1 MAQTKT
7 YQTRT
12 VMTLFLA
19 MLSTMMVWA
28 GHVTKEQARQH
39 AADFLRNHTVFHRA
53 PGIQPQLEAVREVS
67 GLYVFNVSQKGGF
80 VVVSN
85 DDRTLP
91 VLGYSDSGSIDP
103 DNMPSNM
110 RAWLQ
115 GYADEIAWLDQNNIT
130 TTYTARRVGEH
141 PTTAIPE
148 LLKTTWDQGYPY
160 NGYCPNDA
168 VTGCV
173 ATAMA
178 QVMNYHKWPTGTT
191 VEIPA
196 YGTLPKLGTTTFDWA
211 NMITNYSGSYTPTQ
225 AMAVAKL
232 MQYCGWAVQ
241 MQYGGSS
248 NARVSDVANALI
260 TYFGYKETTQYVN
273 RSHYSYANWTDL
285 IYHELEEG
293 RPVVYG
299 GQAIDNGH
307 AFVCDGYK
315 YDGGDLFHIN
325 WGWNGGGN
333 GYFVLSV
340 LNPSEQGIGGSASN
354 SAYTFGQDAVIGIQ
368 KPAAEGT
375 VLPVTPA
382 TVNLTLV
389 STSVPYAKIALG
401 ESIDVTVR
409 VTNNSS
415 DDYDGEI
422 VLITNNSLGVGKMF
436 EIPAGATQNCVIN
449 FTPGNVGDYVI
460 GAARP
465 NADGMY
471 MGSANLGGTFTVV
484 DQTPVAFTLAS
495 LSSTTANIGWT
506 NVGGATKWNVR
517 SKPVA
522 VTTEDFNGSFTPW
535 VTEKWSAKGGWAKS
549 TNGGI
554 DGTPC
559 YASPSYAGGIDQDPD
574 VGLITPWFEL
584 GGSVSF
590 YVWGSH
596 VNYEQFL
603 IYIQQKGSANLV
615 SITDIC
621 TAQTEPTLFTV
632 DLSAYTGQG
641 RIMIDH
647 CYSGG
652 HSQNSS
658 LFVDDVT
665 IIAPAGSWTTVTE
678 LTENSCNLTG
688 LSAETFYQVQVQPVI
703 NGGGKWS
710 DSYLFATAPSVIQ
723 LANDDSSIDTKNTDL
738 IAKWNGATTSVQLKD
753 RTLVGNE
760 QWNTCCLPADFSV
773 SFLKSAIPMLA
784 PYDITARVLDK
795 ANTSLTDA
803 GVLKLKFVDA
813 DVIPAG
819 TPFIIKSNIP
829 LATIPLYAF
838 SIPNVTID
846 GSSDAIARMT
856 QTSADGNVK
865 FVGQWSSFD
874 ITNANIHEILYFGA
888 ENKIGYSQS
897 PRTLKTLRAHLWV
910 KAKEGSS
917 APAVNSID
925 IDFGDG
931 DYTSITTANIDSA
944 DQQSPWYTLDGRRL
958 QAAPT
963 QKGIYIKNGKTIV
976 IK

>member
-1 MAQTKT
+1 M
-7 YQTRT
+7 RT
-12 VMTLFLA
+12 VTTLFLA
-19 MLSTMMVWA
+19 MLSTLMVWA

-39 AADFLRNHTVFHRA
+39 AADFLRSHAVFHRA
-53 PGIQPQLEAVREVS
+53 PGIQPQLDAVQEVS
-67 GLYVFNVSQKGGF
+67 GLYVFNVSQEAGF
-80 VVVSN
+80 VIVSN
-85 DDRTLP
+85 DDRTMP

-115 GYADEIAWLDQNNIT
+115 FYADEIAWLDNNNIT

-160 NGYCPNDA
+160 NAYCPESS

-178 QVMNYHKWPTGTT
+178 QVMNYHKWPTGATA
-191 VEIPA
+191 EIPA
-196 YGTLPKLGTTTFDWA
+196 YDTRPKLSPITFDWA
-211 NMITNYSGSYTPTQ
+211 NMKNSYIGNETDVT
-225 AMAVAKL
+225 ATAVAKL
-232 MQYCGWAVQ
+232 MLYCGWAVQ
-241 MQYGGSS
+241 MQYGGSP

-260 TYFGYKETTQYVN
+260 TYFGYKGTTQYVN

-293 RPVVYG
+293 RPVIYG
-299 GQAIDNGH
+299 GQAVDNGH

-325 WGWNGGGN
+325 WGWSGSGN

-354 SAYTFGQDAVIGIQ
+354 SAYTSGQDAVIGIQ
-368 KPAAEGT
+368 KPADEGT

-382 TVNLTLV
+382 TVDLKLI
-389 STSVPYAKIALG
+389 STSASHAQIALG
-401 ESIDVTVR
+401 ESIDITVR
-409 VTNNSS
+409 VTNNST
-415 DDYDGEI
+415 DDYSGDI
-422 VLITNNSLGVGKMF
+422 SLVVNNVLSIGKMF
-436 EIPAGATQNCVIN
+436 DIPAGATQDCVVS
-449 FTPGNVGDYVI
+449 FTPDNVGDYVI

-506 NVGGATKWNVR
+506 NVGEATKWNLR
-517 SKPVA
+517 SKPIQI
-522 VTTEDFNGSFTPW
+522 TTEDFNGTFTPW
-535 VTEKWSAKGGWAKS
+535 TTQKWSTKGGWAKS
-549 TNGGI
+549 ANGGI

-559 YASPSYAGGIDQDPD
+559 YASPSYTGGADQNPD
-574 VGLITPWFEL
+574 VGLYTPWFTL

-596 VNYEQFL
+596 VNYEHFV
-603 IYIQQKGSANLV
+603 IYIQQQGSVNLV
-615 SITDIC
+615 SITGLC
-621 TAQTEPTLFTV
+621 TAPTEPTLFTV

-647 CYSGG
+647 CNSSG

-658 LFVDDVT
+658 LFVDNVT
-665 IIAPAGSWTTVTE
+665 IVAPAGSWTTVSE
-678 LTENSCNLTG
+678 LTTNSCNLTG

-703 NGGGKWS
+703 NGGGNWS
-710 DSYLFATAPSVIQ
+710 SPYLFITAPSVIQ
-723 LANDDSSIDTKNTDL
+723 LANDDSSLDVKNTAL
-738 IAKWNGATTSVQLKD
+738 ISLWNGATTSVQLMD
-753 RTLVGNE
+753 RTLVGNDK
-760 QWNTCCLPADFSV
+760 WNTCCLPAEFSV

-784 PYDITARVLDK
+784 PFDITAKVLDK
-795 ANTSLTDA
+795 ANTMLTDA

-819 TPFIIKSNIP
+819 TPFILKSNIP
-829 LATIPLYAF
+829 MAEIPLSALP
-838 SIPNVTID
+838 IPNVTIN
-846 GSSDAIARMT
+846 GSDDAIARMT

-874 ITNANIHEILYFGA
+874 ITDANIHEILYFGA
-888 ENKIGYSQS
+888 DNKIGYSQS

-910 KAKEGSS
+910 KPNEGSS

-931 DYTSITTANIDSA
+931 DYTSIAIANVDSA
-944 DQQSPWYTLDGRRL
+944 DQQTPWYTLDGRRL

-963 QKGIYIKNGKTIV
+963 QKGVYIKNGKTIV